1 MKKIL
6 IHPDLKKQ
14 MQKEFKVSYQTITMS
29 VDGVFTSEK
38 AIAIRARAKQL
49 LIIEANKIVVE
60 NEKDN
65 D

>member
-6 IHPDLKKQ
+6 IHPELKKQ

-38 AIAIRARAKQL
+38 AIAIRKRAKEL
-49 LIIEANKIVVE
+49 LLLEVE
-60 NEKDN
+60 KLNEDLN
-65 D
+65 